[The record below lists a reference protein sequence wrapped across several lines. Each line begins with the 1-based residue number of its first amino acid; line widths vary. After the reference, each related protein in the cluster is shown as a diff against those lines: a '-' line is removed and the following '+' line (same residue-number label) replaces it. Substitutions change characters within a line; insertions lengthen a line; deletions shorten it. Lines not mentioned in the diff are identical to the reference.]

1 MTAKRNYDDEEYKRF
16 RSKVLKRDNKQ
27 CQMCKSKKRLQVHHI
42 MKWSLASSLRYDESN
57 GITLCYCCH
66 KQVTGKESSYVEYFS
81 QIVRRNTK

>member
-1 MTAKRNYDDEEYKRF
+1 MTAKRNYDDPEYRRF

-27 CQMCKSKKRLQVHHI
+27 CQMCKCKQKLQVHHI

-57 GITLCYCCH
+57 GITLCYSCH
-66 KQVTGKESSYVEYFS
+66 KQITGRESSYVEYFN

>member
-1 MTAKRNYDDEEYKRF
+1 MTAKRNYDDPEYKRF
-16 RSKVLKRDNKQ
+16 RNKVLKRDKKQ

-42 MKWSLASSLRYDESN
+42 MKWSSASSLRYDESN

-66 KQVTGKESSYVEYFS
+66 KQITGKESSYVEYFS